1 MPASEELLTALK
13 TLYVETVRPDV
24 EGIVRSSE
32 RRVLEE
38 LRRDMNGHFDA
49 VHQRLGH
56 LETEYRTLVVG
67 LRRVEDAQS
76 RGTSE

>member
-1 MPASEELLTALK
+1 MLAFEELLTAFR
-13 TLYVETVRPDV
+13 TLYAETVRPDV

-38 LRRDMNGHFDA
+38 VRRDMNGHFDA

-56 LETEYRTLVVG
+56 LETEYRMLVVG
-67 LRRVEDAQS
+67 LRRAEDAQS
-76 RGTSE
+76 QGTSD

>member
-1 MPASEELLTALK
+1 MPAFEELLTAFR
-13 TLYVETVRPDV
+13 TLYAETVRPDV

-38 LRRDMNGHFDA
+38 VRRDMNGHFDA

-56 LETEYRTLVVG
+56 LETEYRMLVVG
-67 LRRVEDAQS
+67 LRRAEDAQS
-76 RGTSE
+76 QGTSD